1 VLVDSERILQV
12 LANLVANSIKF
23 TPAGGEIR
31 VLADS
36 VAEDPTRVA
45 FTVSDTGCGI
55 PPEHLPHVFDRFW
68 QARRGASQRGTGLG
82 LAISRGIVEAH
93 GGSIDVESEV
103 GRGSV
108 FRFKVPAVPGATAG

>member
-1 VLVDSERILQV
+1 
-12 LANLVANSIKF
+12 
-23 TPAGGEIR
+23 
-31 VLADS
+31 

-68 QARRGASQRGTGLG
+68 QARCGASQRGTGLG

-103 GRGSV
+103 GRGST
-108 FRFKVPAVPGATAG
+108 FRFKVPAAPMATAD